1 MFAVL
6 KLVFHVI
13 VAFPSPVCAKSS
25 TPFKSGERRKLREQE
40 DQLHKMVNQ
49 AKEVNITRSTLEK
62 KGTNKKEGLNYS
74 VNTLSL
80 QEVIDR
86 VAAPRTRSF
95 SASDAKRRDI
105 MGSDEENTP
114 KSRNVQTRQ
123 TLNNKKSPTQ
133 GSPCLR
139 SNLQFS
145 SSRTTSGLAPHPKAA
160 AASRESTPESDAGYG
175 TSLNMSASPD
185 ESLAELLRSMKLKS
199 GGQEGFKGSD
209 GGSVLQHQ
217 LPPISETDPAV
228 AEAVRSPDPLFPQP
242 LMPQGPNLL
251 QTLLGFPSQPQP
263 DMQQQLS
270 TPYYPTQ
277 HLLPPFPTG
286 GPLPGAFHA
295 SPDPFALERAAKQNR
310 NAASVSEVACTW
322 SGQLPP
328 PGRTR
333 GPPVYST
340 KVFLGG
346 VPWDLTERCVQ
357 QALRQFGPVKVEW
370 PGKGKG
376 NNDEGA
382 PKGYVYLV
390 LEKEGAVPALLSQ
403 VLLSKLREK
412 MTILAS
418 SALWTTLEEEAS
430 TTGFQAGDP
439 DPRRF
444 RLVVS
449 AQLMCIKNL

>member
-13 VAFPSPVCAKSS
+13 VAFHSPVCAKSS
-25 TPFKSGERRKLREQE
+25 TPSKSGERRKLREQE

-49 AKEVNITRSTLEK
+49 AKEVNITRSTREK

-95 SASDAKRRDI
+95 SASDAKKRDI

-123 TLNNKKSPTQ
+123 TLNNIKKSPTL

-139 SNLQFS
+139 SNSQFS
-145 SSRTTSGLAPHPKAA
+145 SSQTTSGLAPHPKAA

-185 ESLAELLRSMKLKS
+185 ESLAELVRSMKLKS

-263 DMQQQLS
+263 DMQQLS
-270 TPYYPTQ
+270 APYYPTQ

-328 PGRTR
+328 PGRSR
-333 GPPVYST
+333 GPPLYST

-357 QALRQFGPVKVEW
+357 QAFRQFGPVKVEW

-376 NNDEGA
+376 NEEGA

-403 VLLSKLREK
+403 VLLSKY
-412 MTILAS
+412 
-418 SALWTTLEEEAS
+418 
-430 TTGFQAGDP
+430 G
-439 DPRRF
+439 
-444 RLVVS
+444 V
-449 AQLMCIKNL
+449 N

>member
-1 MFAVL
+1 MG
-6 KLVFHVI
+6 
-13 VAFPSPVCAKSS
+13 S
-25 TPFKSGERRKLREQE
+25 
-40 DQLHKMVNQ
+40 
-49 AKEVNITRSTLEK
+49 EK

-123 TLNNKKSPTQ
+123 TLNSKNKSPTL
-133 GSPCLR
+133 GTPCLR
-139 SNLQFS
+139 SNPQFS

-185 ESLAELLRSMKLKS
+185 ESLAELVRSMKLKS
-199 GGQEGFKGSD
+199 GGQEGFKGGD
-209 GGSVLQHQ
+209 GGSVLQPQ

-263 DMQQQLS
+263 DMHQQQLS
-270 TPYYPTQ
+270 IPYHPTQ

-295 SPDPFALERAAKQNR
+295 SPDPFA
-310 NAASVSEVACTW
+310 
-322 SGQLPP
+322 
-328 PGRTR
+328 
-333 GPPVYST
+333 
-340 KVFLGG
+340 
-346 VPWDLTERCVQ
+346 
-357 QALRQFGPVKVEW
+357 
-370 PGKGKG
+370 
-376 NNDEGA
+376 
-382 PKGYVYLV
+382 
-390 LEKEGAVPALLSQ
+390 
-403 VLLSKLREK
+403 
-412 MTILAS
+412 
-418 SALWTTLEEEAS
+418 
-430 TTGFQAGDP
+430 
-439 DPRRF
+439 
-444 RLVVS
+444 
-449 AQLMCIKNL
+449 

>member
-1 MFAVL
+1 
-6 KLVFHVI
+6 
-13 VAFPSPVCAKSS
+13 
-25 TPFKSGERRKLREQE
+25 
-40 DQLHKMVNQ
+40 MVNQ
-49 AKEVNITRSTLEK
+49 AKEVNINRSTREK

-123 TLNNKKSPTQ
+123 TLNNNKKKSQTQ

-139 SNLQFS
+139 SNPKFS
-145 SSRTTSGLAPHPKAA
+145 SSQITSGLAPHPKAA

-185 ESLAELLRSMKLKS
+185 ESLAELVRSMKLKS

-263 DMQQQLS
+263 DIHQHQQQLS
-270 TPYYPTQ
+270 APYYPTQ

-357 QALRQFGPVKVEW
+357 QAFRQFGPVKVEW
-370 PGKGKG
+370 PGKGSE
-376 NNDEGA
+376 EGA

-403 VLLSKLREK
+403 VMKLRHEK
-412 MTILAS
+412 KMYDFCL
-418 SALWTTLEEEAS
+418 
-430 TTGFQAGDP
+430 
-439 DPRRF
+439 
-444 RLVVS
+444 
-449 AQLMCIKNL
+449 